1 MANRHNHYEAA
12 FEAYLRSRTIPYVA
26 VDESRRSLMGD
37 ETLKSLDFIVS
48 PPRRTAPGV
57 SAPCSSAPCSWLV
70 DVKGRRFSSGRRRKL
85 WNNWSTSDD
94 LRSLARWEDLFG
106 GQFRGLLVFA
116 YNVDGDLAPLPLELL
131 FEHRGGLY
139 GFVAISLDLYTAW
152 ATRLSPKWD
161 TVSMPTDRFRELA
174 RPADSFFDPAGVSG
188 TSASLPRVG

>member
-1 MANRHNHYEAA
+1 VANRHNHYEAA

-48 PPRRTAPGV
+48 PQRSVIRGALAP
-57 SAPCSSAPCSWLV
+57 SSWLV
-70 DVKGRRFSSGRRRKL
+70 DVKGRRFSSGSRRKL

-94 LRSLARWEDLFG
+94 LRSLARWEELFG

-116 YNVDGDLAPLPLELL
+116 YNVDGDLAPLPPELL
-131 FEHRGGLY
+131 FQHRGGLY

-152 ATRLSPKWD
+152 AKRLSPKWD

-174 RPADSFFDPAGVSG
+174 RPADAFFG
-188 TSASLPRVG
+188 ASLPAEARRA

>member
-48 PPRRTAPGV
+48 PQRAQGRCA
-57 SAPCSSAPCSWLV
+57 SARGWSWLV
-70 DVKGRRFSSGRRRKL
+70 DVKGRRFSSGARRKL

-94 LRSLARWEDLFG
+94 LRSLARWEELFG
-106 GQFRGLLVFA
+106 EQFRGLLVFA
-116 YNVDGDLAPLPLELL
+116 YNVDGDLAPLPPELL

-152 ATRLSPKWD
+152 AKRLSPKWD

-174 RPADSFFDPAGVSG
+174 RPADAFFSFSSPAEARG
-188 TSASLPRVG
+188 A

>member
-48 PPRRTAPGV
+48 PQRPAPRSYATP
-57 SAPCSSAPCSWLV
+57 SPPCSWLV
-70 DVKGRRFSSGRRRKL
+70 DVKGRRFSSSPRRKL

-94 LRSLARWEDLFG
+94 LRSLARWEELFG
-106 GQFRGLLVFA
+106 EQFRGLLVFA
-116 YNVDGDLAPLPLELL
+116 YNVDGDLAPLPSELL

-152 ATRLSPKWD
+152 ARRL
-161 TVSMPTDRFRELA
+161 
-174 RPADSFFDPAGVSG
+174 
-188 TSASLPRVG
+188 